1 MNPTT
6 RHLGLASVVFAPA
19 VDDVPLSIIVSE
31 HSIDAQVCLHGLP
44 DADRIAGWRRVVD
57 SVGEAHGGTPWT
69 LYVMSYAPNVGG
81 NVRATHSFDEV
92 HVSIWTAVDDPE
104 AARAEVTP

>member
-31 HSIDAQVCLHGLP
+31 HSIDAQVCLHHLP

-57 SVGEAHGGTPWT
+57 SVGEAHGGTPWR
-69 LYVMSYAPNVGG
+69 LYVTSYSPIGG
-81 NVRATHSFDEV
+81 NVRATHSFDGL
-92 HVSIWTAVDDPE
+92 HVSIWTAVDD
-104 AARAEVTP
+104 ADATRAEVTP